1 MLRQQKQMAARKSE
15 SHLPGYS
22 GRPRPKRSFGQ
33 NFLVH
38 APTINTIAGFVEV
51 PSTTR
56 TIVELGVG
64 RGALTLA
71 LAEKAGPE
79 GRVVG
84 FELDR
89 ELVKWLRQEK
99 VLPENTELRFGDM
112 LDISLREL
120 SREIGG
126 PLVIAG
132 NLPYNISSQVVIKL
146 IEEKDVLQQAVLM
159 FQKEVAERLV
169 ASPGSKK
176 YGILSVL
183 AGQCLEMKKLMDV
196 PPGLFSPR
204 PKVVSSVVE
213 IKPAISEIEVGNRD
227 IFRMVVKQA
236 FAKRR
241 KTVRN
246 ALLQLYSSCPQILD
260 ENLER
265 SGIEPGLRA
274 EMISIEK
281 FALLARYSE
290 ECLYKQCNL
299 N

>member
-1 MLRQQKQMAARKSE
+1 MPARSSE
-15 SHLPGYS
+15 TKGREGD

-38 APTINTIAGFVEV
+38 TPTVNTIASFVQV
-51 PSTTR
+51 PEAR
-56 TIVELGVG
+56 AVVELGVG
-64 RGALTLA
+64 RGALTRA
-71 LAEKAGPE
+71 LADRVGPD
-79 GRVVG
+79 GRVIG

-89 ELVKWLRQEK
+89 ELVNWLRQED
-99 VLPENTELRFGDM
+99 VLPPNVELRFGDM
-112 LDISLREL
+112 LDISFTQLADEL
-120 SREIGG
+120 DG

-132 NLPYNISSQVVIKL
+132 NLPYNISSQVVMKL
-146 IEEKDVLQQAVLM
+146 VDEKDVLRQAVLM

-169 ASPGSKK
+169 AGPGSRK

-183 AGQCLEMKKLMDV
+183 AGQCLDMKKLMDV

-213 IKPAISEIEVGNRD
+213 IKPAAAETDVGNRAV
-227 IFRMVVKQA
+227 FRRVVKQA

-246 ALLQLYSSCPQILD
+246 ALLELYSPCPHLLD
-260 ENLER
+260 QALTRAEIDPR
-265 SGIEPGLRA
+265 WRA

-281 FALLARYSE
+281 FSRLARFSE
-290 ECLYKQCNL
+290 EYLDKRV
-299 N
+299 